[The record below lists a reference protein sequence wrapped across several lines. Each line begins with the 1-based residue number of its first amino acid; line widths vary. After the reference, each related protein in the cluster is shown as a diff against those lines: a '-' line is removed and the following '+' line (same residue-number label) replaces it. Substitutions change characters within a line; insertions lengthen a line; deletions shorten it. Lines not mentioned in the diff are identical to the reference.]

1 MEQHPFFMKKM
12 PEEGEPLPPLL
23 EAFQQ
28 LKYDP
33 DENSPLGIHSYSLI
47 YSF

>member
-28 LKYDP
+28 IKYDP
-33 DENSPLGIHSYSLI
+33 DENSPLCIHSYSLI

>member
-1 MEQHPFFMKKM
+1 MEQHPFFMKKL

-33 DENSPLGIHSYSLI
+33 EENTTEGNHNLSGSN
-47 YSF
+47 